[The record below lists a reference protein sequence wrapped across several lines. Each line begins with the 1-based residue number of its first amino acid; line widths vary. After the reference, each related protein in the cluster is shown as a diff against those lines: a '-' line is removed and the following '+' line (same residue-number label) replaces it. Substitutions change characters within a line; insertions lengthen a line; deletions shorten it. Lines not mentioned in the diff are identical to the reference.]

1 MMQKL
6 KAADFFPQAVG
17 ADSPPLD
24 NFSGSAPKG
33 KRRILIVDDD
43 ANRGHLV
50 KILLEHL
57 PAQAC

>member
-1 MMQKL
+1 M
-6 KAADFFPQAVG
+6 KAADFLPLASG
-17 ADSPPLD
+17 ADSLPLEPV
-24 NFSGSAPKG
+24 SGSATKE

-43 ANRGHLV
+43 ANRTHLV